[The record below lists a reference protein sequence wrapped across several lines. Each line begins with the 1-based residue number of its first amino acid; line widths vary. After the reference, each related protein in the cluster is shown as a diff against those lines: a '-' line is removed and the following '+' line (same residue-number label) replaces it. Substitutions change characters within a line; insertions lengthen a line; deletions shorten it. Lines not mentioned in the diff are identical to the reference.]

1 MALTPLTFQ
10 KKPQSGGGGLGSVL
24 GGILGAIAAPFTAG
38 ASIPIAAAGMSIG
51 STAGGLIGG
60 AAAPGKGGGQG
71 MQLQQS
77 AIARRAEAPNP
88 SQVLEQSLAALK
100 DTTPDI
106 QEAYGAPLMKAYEMS
121 RKRGF

>member
-10 KKPQSGGGGLGSVL
+10 KKPQSGGGSIGQVIGGAL
-24 GGILGAIAAPFTAG
+24 GGIGGFLVGGPAGAAAG
-38 ASIPIAAAGMSIG
+38 ASLGMG
-51 STAGGLIGG
+51 AGGAGG
-60 AAAPGKGGGQG
+60 NILSPGKGGGQG

-106 QEAYGAPLMKAYEMS
+106 QEAYGAPLMKAYELS
-121 RKRGF
+121 KRQKGFA